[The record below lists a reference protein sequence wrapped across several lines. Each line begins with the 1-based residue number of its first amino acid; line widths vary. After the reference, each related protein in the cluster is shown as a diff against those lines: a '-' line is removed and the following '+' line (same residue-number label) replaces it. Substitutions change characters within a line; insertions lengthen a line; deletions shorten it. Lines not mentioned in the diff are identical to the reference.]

1 MKNILVLAEGLSAKH
16 FIERINQKRVG
27 DNRYTIVSPKD
38 IELPAHILVD
48 MEFHTFDPTSYSKL
62 RNMIYSIDF
71 SSIYI
76 ILDSADESREVLQNV
91 RIISEKLRVFLVD
104 TWDAF
109 TDIDNIY
116 TKVFNLNQLI
126 ANRLFDHLPNMPM
139 IAQNVGLSEG
149 EIIQV
154 TVPFGSSFS
163 YRHIGSISQVK
174 WKIAAIY
181 RAQKLILPTAGTM
194 LKPQDAL
201 LLIGKPNVLSNIHA
215 RISNKD
221 GKFPEPFGRNLYL
234 IMDMGLDCDELM
246 NYLQESIYLLERLDE
261 KQLIVRVINPG
272 DFTILEK
279 IKEYRSDKIEINI
292 EYGNVDIDELITADI
307 QHYNIGLI
315 LASSDL
321 FKKNRLGSKLY
332 DLRKLVYIFGD
343 TPLYTVEK
351 SIILMENVG
360 EMESIS
366 STSFYI
372 SETLGLNLCLCNF
385 DPEGDFDSRKTIVE
399 HYETLSHATQ
409 YPIKIKE
416 EKANPIRKLN
426 SMNSVLQIAPLK
438 TDNNRSSFWSL
449 FSSNVEDFLMSSNKH
464 PKLLIPVVL
473 D

>member
-1 MKNILVLAEGLSAKH
+1 MKNILILAEGLSAQH
-16 FIERINQKRVG
+16 FIDRINQKRVG
-27 DNRYTIVSPKD
+27 DNSYTIVSPRE
-38 IELPAHILVD
+38 IETPQHILVD
-48 MEFHTFDPTSYSKL
+48 MDFQVFDPTSYSKL
-62 RNMIYSIDF
+62 RNIIFSIDF

-76 ILDSADESREVLQNV
+76 ILDSAEESREVLQNI
-91 RIISEKLRVFLVD
+91 RLISEKQRVFLVD
-104 TWDAF
+104 NWDAF

-194 LKPQDAL
+194 IKPQDAL
-201 LLIGKPNVLSNIHA
+201 LLLGKPNVLSNIHA

-234 IMDMGLDCDELM
+234 FMDMGLDCDELM

-261 KQLIVRVINPG
+261 KQLIVRIINPG
-272 DFTILEK
+272 DFTVLEK
-279 IKEYRSDKIEINI
+279 IKEYRSDKVEINI
-292 EYGNVDIDELITADI
+292 EYANKNVDELITADI

-321 FKKNRLGSKLY
+321 FRKNRLGSKLY
-332 DLRKLVYIFGD
+332 ELRKLVYIFGD

-372 SETLGLNLCLCNF
+372 SETLDLSLCLCNF
-385 DPEGDFDSRKTIVE
+385 DPEGDFKRRQKIVE

-409 YPIKIKE
+409 YPIEIKE
-416 EKANPIRKLN
+416 ERANPIRKL
-426 SMNSVLQIAPLK
+426 STMSSVLQIAPLK
-438 TDNNRSSFWSL
+438 EDHGRNSFWSM
-449 FSSNVEDFLMSSNKH
+449 FSSNIEDFLMSSSKH